1 MRRSLQQVAGALS
14 APPARAPLT
23 LARQAAVSA
32 ALPAASSGT
41 PAAPA
46 AAGYAT
52 VTRRRRKEL
61 ARGRAADVRN
71 LLAFAARYD
80 HARTARLELGQTLK
94 RLGWPVVANEA
105 IGSEGLRVDY
115 ALRDQFCA
123 FVLVDGAHY
132 VPPGHPDA
140 SATPGFPPLP
150 RDADGAVLMPHE
162 SPYPSAPPPWAN
174 PAVGT
179 FLDKAT
185 AAAHASIRAKGW
197 ALVAVPL
204 PLWRV
209 ARAAGHQHY
218 ARRDLLLQLT
228 LPLAPFESRGAGG
241 GSAIGGG
248 GGGGA
253 PAKA

>member
-1 MRRSLQQVAGALS
+1 MRRSLQQVAGAL
-14 APPARAPLT
+14 AAGAPARAPLT
-23 LARQAAVSA
+23 VARQAAAASA
-32 ALPAASSGT
+32 GAAQPTALPSA
-41 PAAPA
+41 A

-61 ARGRAADVRN
+61 ARGRAADMRN

-94 RLGWPVVANEA
+94 RLGWPVVENEA

-150 RDADGAVLMPHE
+150 RDADGQVLMPHE

-174 PAVGT
+174 PAVGM

-185 AAAHASIRAKGW
+185 AAAHAAIRAKGW

-209 ARAAGHQHY
+209 ARAAPHQHY

-228 LPLAPFESRGAGG
+228 LPLAPFESRGA
-241 GSAIGGG
+241 S

-253 PAKA
+253 SSAGAKA